1 MKRCPLCLAIL
12 AIPALN
18 PARHGSLLF
27 DHTAESCE
35 RATLQRIVALE
46 QVNARDGGQLRQQE
60 GVLAQLA
67 RWLGPMHDIAA
78 VGERWLAHRKK
89 RMEDIERLRGVLG
102 TQEREHPLWQAEREL
117 AEVVRVIVEQVRS
130 GT

>member
-35 RATLQRIVALE
+35 RATLQRIVAL
-46 QVNARDGGQLRQQE
+46 E